1 MTLPSVVNL
10 VGDDNLTF
18 NTDYPHPDGT
28 WPAGLENLEKQPI
41 PQSSIRKIF
50 WDNAAEVFGVQ
61 LGVVG
66 WSFDSRRSWG
76 NAGSDTL

>member
-1 MTLPSVVNL
+1 MTLPSVVDL

-28 WPAGLENLEKQPI
+28 WPSGIESLERQPI

-50 WDNAAEVFGVQ
+50 WDNAANVFGV
-61 LGVVG
+61 
-66 WSFDSRRSWG
+66 
-76 NAGSDTL
+76 N